1 MPTVISRAAFKLQS
15 KNAWVAGISVVP
27 GRGHSLVIDHGWSDI
42 ATIAD
47 EFVTRV
53 LKLLRLSRGRRQI
66 GAPPQTHALSP
77 CLLAA
82 DHRDATLGQ

>member
-15 KNAWVAGISVVP
+15 KNAGVTEISVVP
-27 GRGHSLVIDHGWSDI
+27 GRGHSLVIDHGCSDI

-53 LKLLRLSRGRRQI
+53 LQLLRLSRGRRQI
-66 GAPPQTHALSP
+66 GAPPETHALGP